1 MQITEIPTST
11 HERVLRVA
19 DRDADLIGFIA
30 LHSTG
35 RGPAAGGLR
44 MRPYDSEAAALAD
57 VLGLS
62 RGMSYKTA
70 AADLPLGGG
79 KSVII
84 GDPAHKSEA
93 QLRAMAAAVDSL
105 GGAYWTAEDMG
116 MSPEDMAV
124 MRTVTPYVAGLADG
138 PFASGDPSPVTAR
151 GIFYAIRTTA
161 ERVFG
166 SRVLEGRRIAVQGV
180 GHVGWQL
187 CKLLRAA
194 GADLVVADT
203 DAARAAKTAET
214 FGADIVA
221 PGDILTVEAD
231 ILAPCA
237 VGGLLTEDSVAAL
250 RVRAVCGGA
259 NTQLASDAA
268 GDALHARGILFAP
281 DYVANAGGIVN
292 VATEIRRIA
301 DRRGFVTDKLAA
313 LEASLAAIFDRAEAE
328 RTGPHRVADR
338 TVAPLLASRT
348 AA

>member
-19 DRDADLIGFIA
+19 DRDADLLGFIA
-30 LHSTG
+30 LHSTV

-44 MRPYDSEAAALAD
+44 MRPYDDEAAALAD

-116 MSPEDMAV
+116 MSPDDMAV
-124 MRTVTPYVAGLADG
+124 MRAVTPYVAGLTDG

-161 ERVFG
+161 ERIFG
-166 SRVLEGRRIAVQGV
+166 SRVLEGRRIAVQGL

-194 GADLVVADT
+194 GAELIVADT

-214 FGADIVA
+214 FGADVVA
-221 PGDILTVEAD
+221 PEGILTVEAD

-237 VGGLLTEDSVAAL
+237 VGGILTVDSVAAL

-313 LEASLAAIFDRAEAE
+313 LEGSLAAIFDRAEAE
-328 RTGPHRVADR
+328 RAGPHRVADG
-338 TVAPLLASRT
+338 TIAPLLASRT

>member
-1 MQITEIPTST
+1 MQITDIPTRT
-11 HERVLRVA
+11 HERVLRVE
-19 DRDADLIGFIA
+19 DREAGLLGFIA
-30 LHSTG
+30 LHSTV

-44 MRPYDSEAAALAD
+44 MRPYDSEEAALAD

-62 RGMSYKTA
+62 RGMSFKTA

-84 GDPAHKSEA
+84 GDPAHKTEA
-93 QLRAMAAAVDSL
+93 QLRAMATAVDSL

-124 MRTVTPYVAGLADG
+124 MRAVTPYVAGLADG

-166 SRVLEGRRIAVQGV
+166 SRVLEGRRIAVQGL

-194 GADLVVADT
+194 GADLVLADT
-203 DAARAAKTAET
+203 NAARAAKTAET
-214 FGADIVA
+214 FGAEVVA
-221 PGDILTVEAD
+221 PDAILTVEAD

-237 VGGLLTEDSVAAL
+237 VGGILTEDSVAAL

-268 GDALHARGILFAP
+268 GDAMHARDVLFAP

-301 DRRGFVTDKLAA
+301 DRRGFVTEKLAA
-313 LEASLAAIFDRAEAE
+313 LETTLAAIFDRAATE
-328 RTGPHRVADR
+328 RVGPHRVADR
-338 TVAPLLASRT
+338 IMMPLVGHET